1 MSESPASASA
11 PAVQPVE
18 LVEPSVAATAL
29 ATEILS
35 LESSV
40 TDAIAR
46 VARLLAAAP
55 NVDLVAATMIQLEP
69 DRDAGWVRLGE
80 RAWLREW
87 RRPEAT
93 CSVGPRQDAGPDQAL
108 SMPWL
113 SQFARRPEFPVV
125 AVHDAGRL
133 PPEAD
138 QDRREL
144 AWCGVRA
151 LVSSAVLSDGTM
163 FGSVAV
169 ARETPGV
176 WSNQFV
182 TDVHL
187 LSGILGARMAIVR
200 ARTSLADAIRRGD
213 QARASQQQFFATI
226 GHELRTPLAAI
237 VGTAELLGSD
247 AREIVEDQPA
257 DSPATG
263 FATGVATDADVVLNA
278 GEHLLAIVED
288 LLSSGQELG
297 GGVES
302 ALVDLTDAV
311 DDVIHWVR
319 VPALTAGVTVTSQ
332 VEPGNLVLT
341 TPAGLRQI
349 LTNLVGNAIAYNHRG
364 GTVAVTSES
373 TQDEFGER
381 RLRIS
386 VRDTGQG
393 LTPQQQRDVFKP
405 FVRFAGVE
413 VRGTGLGLSLSR
425 SLAERDGGMMGVES
439 TPGVGSVFWVDLPAT
454 ADPGH

>member
-1 MSESPASASA
+1 M
-11 PAVQPVE
+11 
-18 LVEPSVAATAL
+18 VEPSAAAASL
-29 ATEILS
+29 AAEILS
-35 LESSV
+35 EDGSV
-40 TDAIAR
+40 TGAVAR
-46 VARLLAAAP
+46 VADLLSSSP
-55 NVDLVAATMIQLEP
+55 GVDLVAATMIQLEP

-87 RRPEAT
+87 PRDGAT
-93 CSVGPRQDAGPDQAL
+93 ASVGPRQDAGADQAL

-113 SQFARRPEFPVV
+113 SQLARRVDFAAV
-125 AVHDAGRL
+125 AVHDADLL
-133 PPEAD
+133 PPEAA

-144 AWCGVRA
+144 EWCHVRA

-163 FGSVAV
+163 FGSIAV
-169 ARETPGV
+169 ARETSGR
-176 WSNQFV
+176 WSDQFV
-182 TDVHL
+182 TDLRL
-187 LSGILGARMAIVR
+187 LSVALGARMAVVR

-247 AREIVEDQPA
+247 AREVVEEQPA
-257 DSPATG
+257 DAPATG
-263 FATGVATDADVVLNA
+263 FATGVARDADVVLSA
-278 GEHLLAIVED
+278 GEHLLAVVED

-302 ALVDLTDAV
+302 ALVDPADAV

-319 VPALTAGVTVTSQ
+319 VPALTAGVTVTSE
-332 VEPGNLVLT
+332 VAAGNQVLT
-341 TPAGLRQI
+341 TPTGLRQI

-364 GTVAVTSES
+364 GTVLVTSEN
-373 TQDEFGER
+373 THDEYGES

-386 VRDTGQG
+386 VRDTGPG
-393 LTPQQQRDVFKP
+393 LTLEQQRDVFKP

-425 SLAERDGGMMGVES
+425 SIAERDGGMMGVES
-439 TPGVGSVFWVDLPAT
+439 SLGVGSVFWVDLPAT
-454 ADPGH
+454 APGH